1 LDVSGNDRTSA
12 YSSLKESHLSPQRLD
27 SFFFGLKRALS
38 ESTWPEDSM
47 FALLYDLRFSF
58 RMIGR
63 NPAFS
68 IVGIVTLA
76 VGIGAGTTV
85 FSWLD
90 SVPL

>member
-1 LDVSGNDRTSA
+1 
-12 YSSLKESHLSPQRLD
+12 
-27 SFFFGLKRALS
+27 
-38 ESTWPEDSM
+38 M